1 MLPAGNQNRPG
12 PVLTCGYSMTIKMK
26 TLVSVLA
33 ATVVGIAGTSAQ
45 SKLRPDFA
53 GKWTLIPERN
63 VPAAGSAA
71 LGATLT
77 IDQTSSNL
85 TISRISQMTAMT
97 KDAAGRDVPQ
107 VIEHATTTTY
117 TLDGVE
123 RDHATAAVQMAGR
136 GGQAGLDLTSTYR
149 AVWTTDQ
156 LVLMTFGR
164 ATASLAA
171 RTKDQVGQLKQVGRT
186 SLMLDSDGTLV
197 VDRVTILDPEAGG
210 PRENAPVAFE
220 ELLPRR

>member
-1 MLPAGNQNRPG
+1 
-12 PVLTCGYSMTIKMK
+12 
-26 TLVSVLA
+26 
-33 ATVVGIAGTSAQ
+33 
-45 SKLRPDFA
+45 
-53 GKWTLIPERN
+53 
-63 VPAAGSAA
+63 
-71 LGATLT
+71 
-77 IDQTSSNL
+77 
-85 TISRISQMTAMT
+85 MTAMT

-117 TLDGVE
+117 ALDGVE

-171 RTKDQVGQLKQVGRT
+171 RTKDQ
-186 SLMLDSDGTLV
+186 
-197 VDRVTILDPEAGG
+197 GG
-210 PRENAPVAFE
+210 PREKAPVAFKSFY
-220 ELLPRR
+220 RRSK